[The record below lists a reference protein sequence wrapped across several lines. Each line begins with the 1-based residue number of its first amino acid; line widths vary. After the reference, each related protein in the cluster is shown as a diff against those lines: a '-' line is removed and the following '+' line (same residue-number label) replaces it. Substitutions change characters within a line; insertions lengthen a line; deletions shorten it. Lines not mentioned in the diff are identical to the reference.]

1 MRFMPHT
8 DSDVASMLE
17 TIGAKHLD
25 DLIAEMDSMS
35 GGADRCRWPL
45 DQPYPVRH

>member
-1 MRFMPHT
+1 MRSGGLAP
-8 DSDVASMLE
+8 S
-17 TIGAKHLD
+17 GAKRFRAHLD